1 MHLYEFI
8 SLFVPKLVAMV
19 TPLCTLCT
27 GVSEVNSPN
36 AQTQSVSQTLHGYV
50 AYIWSFGHFLWL
62 FRPILPKIW
71 LSWQRPSDL
80 CNQKCLHWI
89 GQPRKRPHISSHILV
104 IYHTN
109 AYVFTVYSYFSPK
122 IGFHSNLPLSV
133 VYGSV
138 TDQFPDSG
146 NPVSKSNSARIRCIQ
161 LKL

>member
-8 SLFVPKLVAMV
+8 SIFVPKLVAMV
-19 TPLCTLCT
+19 TPLCPLCT
-27 GVSEVNSPN
+27 GASEVNSPN

-50 AYIWSFGHFLWL
+50 AYIWSFGHFCDFVGL
-62 FRPILPKIW
+62 FCRKFGCDGNDPQTFAI
-71 LSWQRPSDL
+71 R
-80 CNQKCLHWI
+80 NVFI
-89 GQPRKRPHISSHILV
+89 GQPRKRPHISNHILV